1 MTIDP
6 KTTSAVDVYKVLIG
20 SIVPRPIAFVSTV
33 SATGVRNVAPFSFFT
48 VASADPPVLC
58 FTPTGQKD
66 TLVNIRETKQF
77 VVNIV
82 SEDFADKMNT
92 ASGSYAADVDEFE
105 IAQLTPVDSDLVRPP
120 RVAESRVQMECN
132 LYQILEIGSGALVL
146 GEVVRIHVDDRIV
159 DHFRIDPDQL
169 RAIGRMGGNTYS
181 RTTDRFDM
189 ARPKVT

>member
-1 MTIDP
+1 MIIDP
-6 KTTSAVDVYKVLIG
+6 KTTPAEDVYKVLIG

-58 FTPTGQKD
+58 FTPTGRKD
-66 TLVNIRETKQF
+66 TLVNIRETRQF

-82 SEDFADKMNT
+82 SEDFAEKMNT
-92 ASGSYAADVDEFE
+92 ASGSYARDVDEFE
-105 IAQLTPVDSDLVRPP
+105 IARLTPVASDLVRPP
-120 RVAESRVQMECN
+120 RVAESRVQMECE
-132 LYQILEIGSGALVL
+132 LYQILEIGLGALVL
-146 GEVVRIHVDDRIV
+146 GQVVRIHVDDRIV

-181 RTTDRFDM
+181 RTTDRFDLV
-189 ARPKVT
+189 RPKVG